1 MTPSVDTGCKLGLF
15 LRKSTTIFL
24 VLEVF
29 SNRQFDL
36 HHDTKVRQSTAEH
49 PQALLYSVSIFGGQ
63 RETCLYFVSYV
74 DMFLIFQDLIV
85 DELPEFVA
93 NLNKTVQ
100 EESKEIVNSS
110 ATISAVVDILG
121 TIATVSIGS
130 EVSKS
135 VIEVG

>member
-1 MTPSVDTGCKLGLF
+1 MV
-15 LRKSTTIFL
+15 
-24 VLEVF
+24 
-29 SNRQFDL
+29 SN
-36 HHDTKVRQSTAEH
+36 
-49 PQALLYSVSIFGGQ
+49 
-63 RETCLYFVSYV
+63 V

-100 EESKEIVNSS
+100 EESKEIINSS

-135 VIEVG
+135 VMEVG

>member
-1 MTPSVDTGCKLGLF
+1 MV
-15 LRKSTTIFL
+15 
-24 VLEVF
+24 
-29 SNRQFDL
+29 SN
-36 HHDTKVRQSTAEH
+36 
-49 PQALLYSVSIFGGQ
+49 
-63 RETCLYFVSYV
+63 V

-85 DELPEFVA
+85 DELQEFVA

-100 EESKEIVNSS
+100 EESKEIINSS

-135 VIEVG
+135 VMEVG